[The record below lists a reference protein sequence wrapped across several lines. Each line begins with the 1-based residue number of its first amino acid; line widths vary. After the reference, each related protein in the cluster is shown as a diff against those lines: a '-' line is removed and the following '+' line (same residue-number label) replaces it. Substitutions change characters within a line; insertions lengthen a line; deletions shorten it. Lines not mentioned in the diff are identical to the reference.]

1 VNPARPRTAPAVGP
15 GGPGLATR
23 LLVAQALVLAAGAL
37 TTWLVASAVGPSI
50 FHNHLMKAGVPHLA
64 AEARH
69 VEQAFGSALLLSI
82 GIALLPAVLAALAV
96 SWYFSRRVQR
106 SIAQVTAAS
115 SQIAAG
121 QYDARV
127 ADPGLGG
134 EFGTLAATYNALAE
148 RLGTTEAIRR
158 RMLAD
163 LAHEMR
169 TPLATVDAH
178 LEAIEDGVRNMDAD
192 TLRVIRASTRRLR
205 RLAEDIAAVSR
216 AEEGSLDISP
226 QAVQAAAPARAA
238 AESAR
243 DRFDAKGVHLST
255 HLDTGEL
262 VLVDPERIGQV
273 LGNLLDNALRHTPA
287 GGTVT
292 LSCRRQ
298 ERWVQ
303 YVVADTGE
311 GISGGHLGRV
321 FDRFYRVDTA
331 RDRNRGGSGIG
342 LSIAKALVEAHGGDI
357 TVTSP
362 GPGQGATFTVRLPV
376 ADQP

>member
-1 VNPARPRTAPAVGP
+1 
-15 GGPGLATR
+15 
-23 LLVAQALVLAAGAL
+23 
-37 TTWLVASAVGPSI
+37 
-50 FHNHLMKAGVPHLA
+50 
-64 AEARH
+64 
-69 VEQAFGSALLLSI
+69 
-82 GIALLPAVLAALAV
+82 
-96 SWYFSRRVQR
+96 
-106 SIAQVTAAS
+106 
-115 SQIAAG
+115 
-121 QYDARV
+121 
-127 ADPGLGG
+127 
-134 EFGTLAATYNALAE
+134 
-148 RLGTTEAIRR
+148 
-158 RMLAD
+158 MLAD

-226 QAVQAAAPARAA
+226 QAVQAAALARAA

-255 HLDTGEL
+255 HLDTGEP
-262 VLVDPERIGQV
+262 VLVDPERIGAGAGQPARQRPAAHPGRWHGHPV
-273 LGNLLDNALRHTPA
+273 LSTAGALGAVRGRRH
-287 GGTVT
+287 
-292 LSCRRQ
+292 RR
-298 ERWVQ
+298 
-303 YVVADTGE
+303 
-311 GISGGHLGRV
+311 GHQRRASGRV

-362 GPGQGATFTVRLPV
+362 GPGRGSTFTVRLPV

>member
-1 VNPARPRTAPAVGP
+1 MNPARPRTAPAVGP

-50 FHNHLMKAGVPHLA
+50 FHDHLMKAGVATPA

-69 VEQAFGSALLLSI
+69 VEQAFAISTAALDRHRAARRRS
-82 GIALLPAVLAALAV
+82 LAALAV

-106 SIAQVTAAS
+106 SIAQVTAAA

-148 RLGTTEAIRR
+148 RLEHHRS
-158 RMLAD
+158 
-163 LAHEMR
+163 H
-169 TPLATVDAH
+169 PATDAGRPGPRDAH
-178 LEAIEDGVRNMDAD
+178 PAGDRGCTPGGDRGRRPEHGPD
-192 TLRVIRASTRRLR
+192 TLRVIRGSTRRLR

-262 VLVDPERIGQV
+262 VLVDPERIGAGAGQPARQRPAAHPGRWHGHPV
-273 LGNLLDNALRHTPA
+273 LSTAGALGAVRGRRHRRGHQRPSISAGCSTGSTGWTPP
-287 GGTVT
+287 GT
-292 LSCRRQ
+292 
-298 ERWVQ
+298 
-303 YVVADTGE
+303 ATG
-311 GISGGHLGRV
+311 
-321 FDRFYRVDTA
+321 A
-331 RDRNRGGSGIG
+331 APGSG
-342 LSIAKALVEAHGGDI
+342 
-357 TVTSP
+357 
-362 GPGQGATFTVRLPV
+362 
-376 ADQP
+376 